1 MTKKGKIR
9 ILFICLGNICRS
21 PAAHGVMQRL
31 VDDSGLS
38 GMFEIDSAGVGN
50 WHVGDLPDARMR
62 RHGKARG
69 YVFDH
74 RARQFDASTDFDRF
88 DHIVT
93 MDEENYRN
101 ITSMARTDSRRA
113 QVIRM
118 SSYLKEHPGATSVP
132 DPYYGGDRDFEL
144 ALDLIED
151 GCRHLLKHLT
161 CTNSIS

>member
-101 ITSMARTDSRRA
+101 ITSMAQTESRRA
-113 QVIRM
+113 QVIRTRPRR
-118 SSYLKEHPGATSVP
+118 SSSSTTRTTPDSTIHPRTDGVMPYSAKSSV
-132 DPYYGGDRDFEL
+132 
-144 ALDLIED
+144 AW
-151 GCRHLLKHLT
+151 T
-161 CTNSIS
+161 

>member
-1 MTKKGKIR
+1 MARDNDDLDLDSDRLHEECGVFGIFGHSEAAAITT
-9 ILFICLGNICRS
+9 LGL
-21 PAAHGVMQRL
+21 H
-31 VDDSGLS
+31 
-38 GMFEIDSAGVGN
+38 
-50 WHVGDLPDARMR
+50 
-62 RHGKARG
+62 
-69 YVFDH
+69 
-74 RARQFDASTDFDRF
+74 ASTDFDRF

-101 ITSMARTDSRRA
+101 ITSMAQTESRRA